1 MPLLACR
8 GFLFLRS
15 VHVDF
20 TLWFVPVGAVSFR
33 CWQNHNCLTNTTLM
47 GGTCCFSLVS
57 DVSGIVNHNNG
68 SAIAEEHIGTLLQDS
83 TGINIT
89 LSALIDANKRDLFL
103 YDCN

>member
-1 MPLLACR
+1 
-8 GFLFLRS
+8 
-15 VHVDF
+15 
-20 TLWFVPVGAVSFR
+20 
-33 CWQNHNCLTNTTLM
+33 M